1 MKTIM
6 EIYKDVQDEQ
16 KDLGNFEKTKA
27 LKMQLMKNIEKD
39 TSKNEPV
46 QYDRDK
52 FLCYKVESNSYDINH
67 VGIILTVVPIM
78 LSIGSL
84 MLSLLEEKGTIFWIA
99 YFLILISILVCPYLI
114 LKRNLL
120 GKAEN
125 AKVISVILD
134 EIDREI
140 WQGKDN

>member
-16 KDLGNFEKTKA
+16 KDLGNFERTKA

-67 VGIILTVVPIM
+67 VVIILTVVPII
-78 LSIGSL
+78 LSIGS
-84 MLSLLEEKGTIFWIA
+84 MMISITEGKETIYWIVYFLSL
-99 YFLILISILVCPYLI
+99 ILACVCPYLI
-114 LKRNLL
+114 LKMNLL
-120 GKAEN
+120 GKAGN